1 MRIGLDRSNPVS
13 RYHGGSNS
21 SLILHF
27 AGRDAANIA
36 VLALESLHRLSRKEV
51 IFSVKQAEIEGMT
64 GPDGK
69 PMRGFE
75 VLVTLGG
82 HTLGKDADEAHD
94 GDGEGLPDF
103 EIKKARTELF
113 RTLSVSNNNN
123 AMGIAVEL
131 TRELEI
137 LSTQAI
143 DIILISPENRGY
155 VPYALSLVP
164 DWLNAAGTIQGRR
177 GNLPVVCVLKGFR
190 PRETDKPVVFTLS
203 GSTNA
208 TALAGAM
215 ASTLSNRES
224 SFAEAAPAVRLLF
237 GGQLAST
244 VAMDAVWSL
253 RWMIG
258 QEVVFHVEKKGN
270 KEEKGTSMLV
280 MLNN

>member
-1 MRIGLDRSNPVS
+1 
-13 RYHGGSNS
+13 
-21 SLILHF
+21 
-27 AGRDAANIA
+27 
-36 VLALESLHRLSRKEV
+36 
-51 IFSVKQAEIEGMT
+51 MT

-69 PMRGFE
+69 PMRGFQ

-103 EIKKARTELF
+103 DIKKARTELF
-113 RTLSVSNNNN
+113 RTLTVSDSTKP
-123 AMGIAVEL
+123 MGVAVRL

-137 LSTQAI
+137 LSTQAV
-143 DIILISPENRGY
+143 DVILSSPENRGM
-155 VPYALSLVP
+155 VPWVLGLVP

-177 GNLPVVCVLKGFR
+177 GNLPVVRVLKGFR

-215 ASTLSNRES
+215 KSTLSNRES

-244 VAMDAVWSL
+244 VAMDAVESL

-280 MLNN
+280 VLNN